1 MQKLIKTI
9 RQFGVKEGDVLF
21 VSSDITR
28 LIWNI
33 QQVTNED
40 ISVNAVIDAL
50 QGVIGVNGT
59 LLFPTYN
66 WGFCKGETWDYHKTK
81 CLTGALGIVALKR
94 ADFKRTQHPIY
105 SFAVWGKDQELLC
118 NMINTSSFGADSPF
132 AYLEHKR
139 AKNLVI
145 DVPLNHCFTFVH
157 YVEQQSGVV
166 TYRYEKN
173 FAAGYVDKDGHES
186 RRTYSMFVRDLDL
199 DVENILEP
207 IEQQMLDENV
217 ARRAM
222 VYDVPITLID
232 MRKSRDLI
240 LEDIINNRSR
250 KICKYIGQ

>member
-1 MQKLIKTI
+1 MEELINTI
-9 RQFGVKEGDVLF
+9 KQLGVREGDVLF

-33 QQVTNED
+33 QYVTTEE
-40 ISVNAVIDAL
+40 ISVNMIIDAF
-50 QGVIGVNGT
+50 QGIIGINGT
-59 LLFPTYN
+59 LIFPTYN
-66 WGFCKGETWDYHKTK
+66 WGFCKGETWNYHKTK

-118 NMINTSSFGADSPF
+118 NMTNTSSFGADSPF
-132 AYLEHKR
+132 AYFEHQQ
-139 AKNLVI
+139 AKNLII

-157 YVEQQSGVV
+157 YVEQQSGIA

-173 FAAGYVDKDGHES
+173 FTAGYVDRDGNES
-186 RRTYSMFVRDLDL
+186 IRTYSMFVRDLDL

-207 IEQQMLDENV
+207 IEQQMLGENV
-217 ARRAM
+217 AKRAT
-222 VYDVPITLID
+222 VYGVPITLID